1 MRFGVFGVIVCAL
14 MGSATPVFA
23 ADLAKATFAGG
34 CFWCMEKPFDK
45 LDGVKSTI
53 SGYLGGHKKNPS
65 YKQVSAGRTGH
76 TEAIQITYDPTVVSY
91 QKLLSVFWKNV
102 DPFDGRGQFCDK
114 GSQYR
119 PGIFFHSE
127 AQKLEAN
134 KSLLELRTGE
144 LKNALEEGEE
154 IAVEITKA
162 SKFYDAEDYHQDYYK
177 KNPVRYNYYRYSCG
191 RDKRLNQVWGGV
203 AK

>member
-1 MRFGVFGVIVCAL
+1 MRFGVLGVIVWAL
-14 MGSATPVFA
+14 ISSATPVFA

-45 LDGVKSTI
+45 LDGVQSTI
-53 SGYLGGHKKNPS
+53 SGYVGGHKKNPS
-65 YKQVSAGRTGH
+65 YRQVSAGRTGH
-76 TEAIQITYDPTVVSY
+76 TEAIQITYDPEVVSY
-91 QKLLSVFWKNV
+91 RELLSVFWKNV

-127 AQKLEAN
+127 SQKLAAN
-134 KSLLELRTGE
+134 ESLLELRDGE

-162 SKFYDAEDYHQDYYK
+162 SKFYDAEDYHQNYYK
-177 KNPVRYNYYRYSCG
+177 KNPVRYNYYRYRCG
-191 RDKRLNQVWGGV
+191 RDKRLNQVWGGT